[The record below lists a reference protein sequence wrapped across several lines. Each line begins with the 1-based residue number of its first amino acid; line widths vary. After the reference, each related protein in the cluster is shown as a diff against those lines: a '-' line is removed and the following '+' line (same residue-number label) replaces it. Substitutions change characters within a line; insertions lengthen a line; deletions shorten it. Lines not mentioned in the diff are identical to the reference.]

1 MTTIRKRAKRAL
13 DRLIDRLLIAVADW
27 RAFSVPQQDEDQ
39 K

>member
-1 MTTIRKRAKRAL
+1 MTFHKRAKRAL
-13 DRLIDRLLIAVADW
+13 DLLVDRILIAVADW